1 MTSIYLVNA
10 LASMLEKAL
19 DGYTFTD
26 SFGDAKAVNVYKYYL
41 PKLEPG
47 EPEVTPYVCIRV
59 MEGQDD
65 YDGATVSVAVI
76 VAIRDENRDTG
87 YLSLAN
93 VMEHVRQAILQ
104 STFITDGTRNFPYL
118 KPVKW
123 AIDNE
128 PNDPIFMGYIT
139 ITANVPTLVNSQEL
153 DF

>member
-10 LASMLEKAL
+10 LADMLEKAL

-26 SFGDAKAVNVYKYYL
+26 SFGDEKAVNVYKYYL

-76 VAIRDENRDTG
+76 VAIRDEDRDTG

-104 STFITDGTRNFPYL
+104 STFITNGTRNFPYL